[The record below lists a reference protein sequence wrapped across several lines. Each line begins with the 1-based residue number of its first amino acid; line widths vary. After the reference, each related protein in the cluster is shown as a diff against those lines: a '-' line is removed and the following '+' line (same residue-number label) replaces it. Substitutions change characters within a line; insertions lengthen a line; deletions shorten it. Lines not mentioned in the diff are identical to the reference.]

1 MKTILLCIA
10 IFISLLAISCGDNVR
25 EEKQKQSV
33 YHTSETEPK
42 TKIPVTLTID
52 EFEGMK
58 LFMRT
63 CNKCH
68 PGGEK
73 GIGPSLNDKALP
85 NFLIH
90 WQVRLGGGDM
100 PKFTDEQIS
109 KKQLEQI
116 TAFVRMMRVM
126 TQSSNSNS

>member
-1 MKTILLCIA
+1 MKTILIGIGCLAYIIIA
-10 IFISLLAISCGDNVR
+10 GCGNNR
-25 EEKQKQSV
+25 QEERQKQSV
-33 YHTSETEPK
+33 IHTSETEPK
-42 TKIPVTLTID
+42 TKIPVTLTIN

-85 NFLIH
+85 NFLVH

-116 TAFVRMMRVM
+116 IAFVRMMRVM
-126 TQSSNSNS
+126 TQASNSNS

>member
-1 MKTILLCIA
+1 MKSYIA
-10 IFISLLAISCGDNVR
+10 FIFSFTLICCSCGNNR
-25 EEKQKQSV
+25 EEEKQKQRV
-33 YHTSETEPK
+33 VHTSDTEPK
-42 TKIPVTLTID
+42 TVSPVTLTVD

-58 LFMRT
+58 LFMRH

-73 GIGPSLNDKALP
+73 GKGPSLNDKSLP

-109 KKQLEQI
+109 KEQLKKI
-116 TAFVRMMRVM
+116 TAFVKLMQNM
-126 TQSSNSNS
+126 TKE

>member
-1 MKTILLCIA
+1 MKTVLLCIVS
-10 IFISLLAISCGDNVR
+10 FISLLAIGCGDNR
-25 EEKQKQSV
+25 QEEKQKQSV

-90 WQVRLGGGDM
+90 WQVRLGVGDM
-100 PKFTDEQIS
+100 PKFTDEQLQAAI
-109 KKQLEQI
+109 KAVKEI
-116 TAFVRMMRVM
+116 
-126 TQSSNSNS
+126 NK

>member
-1 MKTILLCIA
+1 VKFTRYVLPALTALSLVISAGCGNNKIEEKEKQTVKDTFPAKEPEMKT
-10 IFISLLAISCGDNVR
+10 
-25 EEKQKQSV
+25 
-33 YHTSETEPK
+33 
-42 TKIPVTLTID
+42 PVTLNED

-58 LFMRT
+58 LFMKN

-73 GIGPSLNDKALP
+73 GKGPSLNDKKLP

-90 WQVRLGGGDM
+90 WQVRLGGGKM

-109 KKQLEQI
+109 KEQLRKI
-116 TAFVRMMRVM
+116 TAFVKLMQKMSV
-126 TQSSNSNS
+126 N